1 MTVTEQGLTD
11 MTVTE
16 QGLSD
21 MTVTQQGLSA
31 HDRNTARSDWT

>member
-31 HDRNTARSDWT
+31 HDRNTARSVWT